1 MNSAQ
6 NLWSPENIQLGK
18 LLLAVADMQFFVH
31 ENWTSASV
39 RHSQM
44 PASTQH
50 YTRQQTRHSSLLAVH
65 ARPLPEDTNE
75 DDPNVSILIRRKK
88 LSCAWEMMQSC
99 DPELWVDVCSLY
111 AMIKAVEQDKKKF
124 EGVEYVLQE
133 VAEAKMLMRNA
144 EILGAVETIESYHQE
159 EWSNETSSCCIRRG
173 SMVVVH
179 NEHHDIETAT
189 ENKVRHAE
197 HAEAWEVMKNCTEV
211 EWTAACHY
219 HEACQKQ
226 LMAEKLKAAVE
237 VIQEYNGSKWSSEVL
252 HRQFLPPSMRH
263 AATLATRL
271 GDSATNEEYTA
282 HKKSL
287 VEAWQTMKKAN
298 PKDWTNACK
307 SHEDEVLTKGSLEK
321 SFGNG
326 VMRFKDPVRN
336 GVSGTAA

>member
-6 NLWSPENIQLGK
+6 NLWSPENIQLGRM
-18 LLLAVADMQFFVH
+18 LLAAAEMQFFVH

-44 PASTQH
+44 PASSQH

-65 ARPLPEDTNE
+65 ARPLPEDTNKT
-75 DDPNVSILIRRKK
+75 DPNVSILIRRKK
-88 LSCAWEMMQSC
+88 LSDAWEMMQSC
-99 DPELWVDVCSLY
+99 DPQVWVDVCSLY
-111 AMIKAVEQDKKKF
+111 GMIKAVEQGKKKF
-124 EGVEYVLQE
+124 EGVEYVLEE

-144 EILGAVETIESYHQE
+144 EILGAIETMETYRQE

-179 NEHHDIETAT
+179 DEHHDVETAT
-189 ENKVRHAE
+189 ESKVRHAE
-197 HAEAWEVMKNCTEV
+197 HAEAWEVMKRCSEV

-219 HEACQKQ
+219 HEEYQKHFI
-226 LMAEKLKAAVE
+226 AEKLEAAVE
-237 VIQEYNGSKWSSEVL
+237 VIQDYNGSKWSSEVL
-252 HRQFLPPSMRH
+252 RRHLLPSSIRH
-263 AATLATRL
+263 AATLATCID
-271 GDSATNEEYTA
+271 DSATNEDYMA

-307 SHEDEVLTKGSLEK
+307 SHEDKLLTMGSPRK
-321 SFGNG
+321 SFGRG
-326 VMRFKDPVRN
+326 VMRVKDPVRN